1 MFSEKTYRNDEVK
14 HRNLTGCTGFTGWK
28 KRWALEMTPHLLV
41 IVDELAVYP
50 GHSVNPVCSP

>member
-1 MFSEKTYRNDEVK
+1 MLNDAVK
-14 HRNLTGCTGFTGWK
+14 SAELTGWK
-28 KRWALEMTPHLLV
+28 NRLVSEMTPHLLV